1 MPKITPFQQRVY
13 DAVSQIPRGSVA
25 TYGEIAEQIGCR
37 CAQAVGQALRK
48 NPFAPVVPCHRVVA
62 SDGSIGGFFGQK
74 EGPEITRKRMM
85 LEEEGVRFDERGRVI
100 RKHLL

>member
-25 TYGEIAEQIGCR
+25 TYGEIAEQIGCQ

-62 SDGSIGGFFGQK
+62 SDGSIGGFYGKK
-74 EGPEITRKRMM
+74 EGPEIIRKRVM
-85 LEEEGVRFDERGRVI
+85 LEEEGVKFDEKGRVI
-100 RKHLL
+100 RNVR